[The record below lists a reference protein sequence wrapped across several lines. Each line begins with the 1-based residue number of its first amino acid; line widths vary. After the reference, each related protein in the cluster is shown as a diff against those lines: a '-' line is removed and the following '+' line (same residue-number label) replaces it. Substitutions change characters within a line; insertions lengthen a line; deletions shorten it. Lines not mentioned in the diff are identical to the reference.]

1 VRMTDGAAGNVF
13 ADAAP
18 VVLGLGEADNGVW
31 AFFFDRVGVIS
42 TTVVG

>member
-1 VRMTDGAAGNVF
+1 MPDGVAGNVF

-18 VVLGLGEADNGVW
+18 VVLGLGEADNGVR